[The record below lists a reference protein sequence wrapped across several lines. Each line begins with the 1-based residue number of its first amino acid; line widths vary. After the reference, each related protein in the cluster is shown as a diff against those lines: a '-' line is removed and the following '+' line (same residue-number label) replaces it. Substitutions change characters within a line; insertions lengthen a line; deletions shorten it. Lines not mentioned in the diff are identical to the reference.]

1 MIDLKSI
8 SDANEQ
14 DLLVVLLDLT
24 LFGQFTRD
32 NPDRHVFEFLSSYF
46 EFVGDI
52 IIAAGGTVVEFV
64 GDSGL
69 FAFPEDKVDDGIM
82 ALLELKRS
90 GDRWLKEHNSPCR
103 NMIKAHLGSV
113 VCGLRGAREDKRFA
127 LVGDTVI
134 TAVTLDTR
142 SFAISAQAF
151 RKLKPETRKFFKKHT
166 PPILYIPAGE
176 KRPD

>member
-1 MIDLKSI
+1 MTDLKSI
-8 SDANEQ
+8 SNATEQ
-14 DLLVVLLDLT
+14 NLLIALLDLT
-24 LFGQFTRD
+24 SFGQFIRNNSD
-32 NPDRHVFEFLSSYF
+32 KYVFDFLSSYF

-69 FAFPEDKVDDGIM
+69 FAFPEDAVDAGIM
-82 ALLELKRS
+82 ALLEVKIS

-103 NMIKAHLGSV
+103 NMIKAHFGSV
-113 VCGLRGAREDKRFA
+113 VCGYRGTREDKRFA

-134 TAVTLDTR
+134 TTVTLDTR

-151 RKLKPETRKFFKKHT
+151 RKLKPETRKLFKKHT
-166 PPILYIPAGE
+166 PPITYIPVGE
-176 KRPD
+176 RHPD